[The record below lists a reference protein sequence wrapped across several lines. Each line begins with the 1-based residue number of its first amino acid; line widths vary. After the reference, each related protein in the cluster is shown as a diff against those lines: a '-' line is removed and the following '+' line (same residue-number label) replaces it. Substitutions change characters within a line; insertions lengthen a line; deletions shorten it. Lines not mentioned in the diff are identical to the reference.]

1 VLIHA
6 ALEIDPSAP
15 EQDLAI
21 RKQMRVHRHV
31 GQRNDGL
38 PIPELFTNC
47 RGLLVAVVSIV
58 GGAAPGR
65 HVRSSFYWFGW
76 IESLALMLALPI
88 SIIKRN
94 ATCGRISVH
103 SDRRLIASLR
113 FANFR
118 NSGSADC
125 GQWPRASNYLD

>member
-1 VLIHA
+1 
-6 ALEIDPSAP
+6 
-15 EQDLAI
+15 
-21 RKQMRVHRHV
+21 
-31 GQRNDGL
+31 
-38 PIPELFTNC
+38 
-47 RGLLVAVVSIV
+47 
-58 GGAAPGR
+58 
-65 HVRSSFYWFGW
+65 
-76 IESLALMLALPI
+76 MLALPI

-113 FANFR
+113 FANSR